1 MDGFGLPEPRHGLL
15 QRISQSDMVLLG
27 AACRARSPVT
37 GVVASQRRRHS
48 AVRLWQRLR
57 DAAHPHR
64 RVAARANTP
73 ITWADGIIMPSIHV
87 LYAVPSLE
95 FGGFVGL

>member
-1 MDGFGLPEPRHGLL
+1 MDGFGLPEPPRQGLL

-27 AACRARSPVT
+27 GAFRARSPVT
-37 GVVASQRRRHS
+37 GIAASQRRRHS
-48 AVRLWQRLR
+48 AVRLGQRF
-57 DAAHPHR
+57 AAHPHR